1 MSIKIAGGAE
11 EDGVIIGN
19 AYDKYGSRNPIVKWM
34 MTGFESALSEFVA
47 KASPQSI
54 HEIGCGE
61 GYWVLRWNEQGIQA
75 RGCDFSTAVIDIAR
89 ENSTSRGLP
98 TTLFQSRSVYALEA
112 TEDGADLVVCCE
124 VLEHLENP
132 EAGLRALQ
140 RVTKQHLI
148 VSVPN
153 EPLWCALNLAR
164 GKYITRWG
172 NTPGH
177 IQHWSKSGFIKL
189 VSQYFEVV
197 ETRSPLPW
205 TMLLCRPRN

>member
-11 EDGVIIGN
+11 EDGVVIGN

-61 GYWVLRWNEQGIQA
+61 GYWVLRWNEQGIPA
-75 RGCDFSTAVIDIAR
+75 RGCDFSKAVIDIAR
-89 ENSTSRGLP
+89 ENSASRGLP
-98 TTLFQSRSVYALEA
+98 AALFRSRSIYTLEA

-124 VLEHLENP
+124 MLEHLENP

-164 GKYITRWG
+164 GKSHTVG
-172 NTPGH
+172 
-177 IQHWSKSGFIKL
+177 QHAGPHSTLVQEWFCQVGFPIL
-189 VSQYFEVV
+189 
-197 ETRSPLPW
+197 RG
-205 TMLLCRPRN
+205 C

>member
-11 EDGVIIGN
+11 EDGVVIGN

-61 GYWVLRWNEQGIQA
+61 GYWVLRWNEQGIPA
-75 RGCDFSTAVIDIAR
+75 RGCDFSKAVIDIAR
-89 ENSTSRGLP
+89 ENSASRGLP
-98 TTLFQSRSVYALEA
+98 AVLFRSRSIYTLEA

-124 VLEHLENP
+124 MLEHLENP

-177 IQHWSKSGFIKL
+177 IQHWSKSGFVRL